1 MKSAGA
7 SARVS
12 ILTRQT
18 GLSVERAR
26 SGPLGG
32 DQQFGARLAE
42 ERVLAVYFFRLRGG
56 APGGRRGLPT
66 APTE

>member
-32 DQQFGARLAE
+32 DQQISARLAE
-42 ERVLAVYFFRLRGG
+42 ERLLADVFFRLGNG
-56 APGGRRGLPT
+56 APGGVAGLT
-66 APTE
+66 HSAD